1 MMMKLLSIA
10 CLLAILQPFPAQAQV
25 ETEDRLWGLYKEGRF
40 EDVVREGKVELATGT
55 PSAQVNLAVGR
66 ALVDLEKFGEGL
78 PYLEQAVRGDPEQTW
93 VYAWAQCYLGTGQ
106 YRLGNFQKS
115 RAALIKARDCAAT
128 VNATRF
134 AVGNLRILGLAESYD
149 DWATFSTERFA
160 FHYSPNLTGFD
171 GLTFARLHE
180 EAFEKISAWFG
191 SGPSEPIRF
200 FVWKDKDE
208 ALVANMPP
216 LGFARPELDLVHARA
231 EQTVG
236 HEMTHVISH
245 HAMHPE
251 YVIGL
256 INEGIAVYHDQT
268 DRDQMALAREALTD
282 APELSI
288 QVELAALWED
298 WSLLPGEIS
307 YPIGGAWVKVLIDKG
322 GKEKFL
328 DFFRDQGLVNAR
340 EVYGSDLQVWMDEF
354 SDALYR

>member
-1 MMMKLLSIA
+1 MMMKLLAIA
-10 CLLAILQPFPAQAQV
+10 CLLVILQPFPALAQNQ
-25 ETEDRLWGLYKEGRF
+25 TEDRLWGLYKEGRF
-40 EDVVREGKVELATGT
+40 EDVVREGKVELTTGT
-55 PSAQVNLAVGR
+55 PSAQINLAVGR
-66 ALVDLEKFGEGL
+66 SLVDLEKYGEGL

-106 YRLGNFQKS
+106 YRLGNFQKA
-115 RAALIKARDCAAT
+115 RAALIKGRDCAAT

-134 AVGNLRILGLAESYD
+134 AVSSLRILGLAESYD
-149 DWATFSTERFA
+149 AWAIFSTKHFA
-160 FHYSPNLTGFD
+160 FHYSDNLKGFD
-171 GLTFARLHE
+171 GVTYARRHE
-180 EAFEKISAWFG
+180 EAYALISAWFAG
-191 SGPSEPIRF
+191 GPAAPIRF

-216 LGFARPELDLVHARA
+216 LGFARPELNLVHARA

-251 YVIGL
+251 HVTGL

-268 DRDQMALAREALTD
+268 GRDQMALAREALAD
-282 APELSI
+282 APELAI

-298 WSLLPGEIS
+298 WSLMAVDVS
-307 YPIGGAWVKVLIDKG
+307 YPVGGAWVKVLIDKG

-328 DFFRDQGLVNAR
+328 EFFRDQRLANAR
-340 EVYGSDLQVWMDEF
+340 EVYGSDLQGWMDEF
-354 SDALYR
+354 TTALYQ

>member
-1 MMMKLLSIA
+1 MTMKFLAIA
-10 CLLAILQPFPAQAQV
+10 CLLVILQPFPALAQNQ
-25 ETEDRLWGLYKEGRF
+25 TEDRLWGLYKEGRF
-40 EDVVREGKVELATGT
+40 EDVVREGKVELTTGT

-66 ALVDLEKFGEGL
+66 ALVDLEKYGEGL
-78 PYLEQAVRGDPEQTW
+78 PYLEQAVRGDPAQTW

-106 YRLGNFQKS
+106 YHRGNFQKS

-134 AVGNLRILGLAESYD
+134 AVSNLKILGLAESYD
-149 DWATFSTERFA
+149 DWTTFSTKHFA
-160 FHYSPNLTGFD
+160 FRYSPNLDDFD
-171 GLTFARLHE
+171 GVTFARRHE

-191 SGPSEPIRF
+191 SGPEASIRF

-216 LGFARPELDLVHARA
+216 LGFARPKLNLVHARE

-251 YVIGL
+251 YVSGL
-256 INEGIAVYHDQT
+256 INEGISVYHDQT
-268 DRDQMALAREALTD
+268 GRDQMALARGALAD
-282 APELSI
+282 APKLSI

-298 WSLLPGEIS
+298 WSLMSPDVS
-307 YPIGGAWVKVLIDKG
+307 YPVGGAWVKVLIDKG

-328 DFFRDQGLVNAR
+328 EFLRDQRLANAR
-340 EVYGSDLQVWMDEF
+340 EVYGSDLQGWMDEF
-354 SDALYR
+354 TTALYR